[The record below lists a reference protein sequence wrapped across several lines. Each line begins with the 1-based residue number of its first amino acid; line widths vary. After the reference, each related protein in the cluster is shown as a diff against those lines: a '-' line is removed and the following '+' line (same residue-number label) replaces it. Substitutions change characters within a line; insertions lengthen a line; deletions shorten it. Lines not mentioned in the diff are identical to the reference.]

1 MNFKK
6 ITIAGFIVVLGLV
19 AYLIWKNMN
28 KPDTDALV
36 SGNGRIEA
44 TEINVSSKLS
54 GQLEEI
60 LVKEGDFVEP
70 GQILARVKISAL
82 EAQLRELEAQQRQAQ
97 DAIATAEAQ
106 VSMRISEK
114 SAAEAMVQQ
123 RETELMAAKNR
134 LARTEVLAKEGASS
148 KQQLDDERA
157 SAQQVAAVLS
167 AAKAQVQSAQGAIVA
182 SKSQVSAAHSQVDAI
197 KASIERIKFDMDDAQ
212 LRAPLKARVQFRV
225 AQPGELVAAGGRVL
239 NLIDLSD
246 VYMTFFLPDTVAG
259 HIAIGTEV
267 RIVVD
272 APNNVVIPAKVSFVA
287 DTAQFTPKSV
297 ETESERQKLMFRVK
311 AKIDP
316 TLLNNNIEQ
325 VKTGLPGVAYIK
337 IDDQAVWPTFLE
349 KKATLSTKQASLQQS
364 YDAAHANA
372 VKMKQMHDKL
382 VSDIGSLKSSPSTR
396 TV

>member
-1 MNFKK
+1 MNLKK
-6 ITIAGFIVVLGLV
+6 ISIAGVIIVVGLL
-19 AYLIWKNMN
+19 AYLLWKNMS
-28 KPDTDALV
+28 KPDTEALV

-60 LVKEGDFVEP
+60 LVKEGDFVEA
-70 GQILARVKISAL
+70 GQVLARVKISTL

-106 VSMRISEK
+106 VAMRISEK
-114 SAAEAMVQQ
+114 AAAEAMVQQ

-157 SAQQVAAVLS
+157 AAQQAIAVLS

-197 KASIERIKFDMDDAQ
+197 KASVERIKFDMDDAQ

-246 VYMTFFLPDTVAG
+246 VYMTFFLPETVAG
-259 HIAIGTEV
+259 KIAIGTEV
-267 RIVVD
+267 RIVLD
-272 APNNVVIPAKVSFVA
+272 AAKNVVIPATVSFVA

-316 TLLNNNIEQ
+316 TLLNKYIEQ

-337 IDDQAVWPTFLE
+337 IDDQAAWPTFLE
-349 KKATLSTKQASLQQS
+349 NT
-364 YDAAHANA
+364 
-372 VKMKQMHDKL
+372 VK
-382 VSDIGSLKSSPSTR
+382 
-396 TV
+396 

>member
-70 GQILARVKISAL
+70 GQILARVKISTL

-106 VSMRISEK
+106 VAMRISEK
-114 SAAEAMVQQ
+114 AAAEAMVQQ

-157 SAQQVAAVLS
+157 SAQQVAAVL
-167 AAKAQVQSAQGAIVA
+167 
-182 SKSQVSAAHSQVDAI
+182 
-197 KASIERIKFDMDDAQ
+197 AQ
-212 LRAPLKARVQFRV
+212 LKHKCKVRKVRSWPLKVKFQRLILKLMQSKHRLN
-225 AQPGELVAAGGRVL
+225 GL
-239 NLIDLSD
+239 NLIWMMRNYVL
-246 VYMTFFLPDTVAG
+246 
-259 HIAIGTEV
+259 H
-267 RIVVD
+267 
-272 APNNVVIPAKVSFVA
+272 
-287 DTAQFTPKSV
+287 
-297 ETESERQKLMFRVK
+297 
-311 AKIDP
+311 
-316 TLLNNNIEQ
+316 
-325 VKTGLPGVAYIK
+325 
-337 IDDQAVWPTFLE
+337 
-349 KKATLSTKQASLQQS
+349 
-364 YDAAHANA
+364 
-372 VKMKQMHDKL
+372 
-382 VSDIGSLKSSPSTR
+382 
-396 TV
+396 

>member
-1 MNFKK
+1 MNLKK
-6 ITIAGFIVVLGLV
+6 LTIAGAIVVLGLL
-19 AYLIWKNMN
+19 AYLVWKNMN

-70 GQILARVKISAL
+70 GQILARVKISTL

-106 VSMRISEK
+106 VAMRISEK
-114 SAAEAMVQQ
+114 AAAEAMVQQ

-157 SAQQVAAVLS
+157 AAQQAIAVLS

-197 KASIERIKFDMDDAQ
+197 KASVERIKFDMDDAQ

-246 VYMTFFLPDTVAG
+246 VYMTFFLPETVAG
-259 HIAIGTEV
+259 KIAIGTEV
-267 RIVVD
+267 RIVLD
-272 APNNVVIPAKVSFVA
+272 AAKNVVIPATVSFVA

-316 TLLNNNIEQ
+316 TLLNKYIEQ

-337 IDDQAVWPTFLE
+337 IDDQAAWPTFLE
-349 KKATLSTKQASLQQS
+349 NT
-364 YDAAHANA
+364 
-372 VKMKQMHDKL
+372 VK
-382 VSDIGSLKSSPSTR
+382 
-396 TV
+396 

>member
-6 ITIAGFIVVLGLV
+6 RTIAWFIFVLGLV

-70 GQILARVKISAL
+70 GQILARVKISTL

-106 VSMRISEK
+106 VAMRISEK
-114 SAAEAMVQQ
+114 AAAEAMVQQ

-157 SAQQVAAVLS
+157 AAQQAIAVLS

-182 SKSQVSAAHSQVDAI
+182 SKSQVSVAHSQVDAI
-197 KASIERIKFDMDDAQ
+197 KASVERIKFDMDDAQ

-246 VYMTFFLPDTVAG
+246 VYMTFFLPETVAG
-259 HIAIGTEV
+259 KIAIGTEV
-267 RIVVD
+267 RIVLD
-272 APNNVVIPAKVSFVA
+272 AAKNVVIPATVSFVA

-316 TLLNNNIEQ
+316 TLLNKYIEQ

-337 IDDQAVWPTFLE
+337 IDDQAAWPTFLE
-349 KKATLSTKQASLQQS
+349 NT
-364 YDAAHANA
+364 
-372 VKMKQMHDKL
+372 VK
-382 VSDIGSLKSSPSTR
+382 
-396 TV
+396 

>member
-70 GQILARVKISAL
+70 GQILARVKISTL

-106 VSMRISEK
+106 VAMRISEK
-114 SAAEAMVQQ
+114 AAAEAMVQQ

-157 SAQQVAAVLS
+157 AAQQAIAVLS

-197 KASIERIKFDMDDAQ
+197 KASVERIKFDMDDAQ

-246 VYMTFFLPDTVAG
+246 VYMTFFLPETVAG
-259 HIAIGTEV
+259 KIAIGKEV
-267 RIVVD
+267 RIVLD
-272 APNNVVIPAKVSFVA
+272 AAKNVVIPATVSFVA

-316 TLLNNNIEQ
+316 TLLNKYIEQ

-349 KKATLSTKQASLQQS
+349 KKAK
-364 YDAAHANA
+364 
-372 VKMKQMHDKL
+372 
-382 VSDIGSLKSSPSTR
+382 
-396 TV
+396 

>member
-70 GQILARVKISAL
+70 GQILARVKISTL

-106 VSMRISEK
+106 VAMRISEK
-114 SAAEAMVQQ
+114 AAAEAMVQQ

-157 SAQQVAAVLS
+157 AAQQAIAVLS

-197 KASIERIKFDMDDAQ
+197 KASVERIKFDMDDAQ

-246 VYMTFFLPDTVAG
+246 VYMTFFLPETVAG
-259 HIAIGTEV
+259 KIAIGTEV
-267 RIVVD
+267 RIVLD
-272 APNNVVIPAKVSFVA
+272 AAKNVVIPATVSFVA

-316 TLLNNNIEQ
+316 TLLNKYIEQ

-337 IDDQAVWPTFLE
+337 IDDQAAWPTFLE
-349 KKATLSTKQASLQQS
+349 KKLNDDTT
-364 YDAAHANA
+364 
-372 VKMKQMHDKL
+372 
-382 VSDIGSLKSSPSTR
+382 I
-396 TV
+396 

>member
-70 GQILARVKISAL
+70 GQILARVKISTL

-106 VSMRISEK
+106 VAMRISEK
-114 SAAEAMVQQ
+114 AAAEAMVQQ

-157 SAQQVAAVLS
+157 AAQQAVAVLS

-197 KASIERIKFDMDDAQ
+197 KASVERIKFDMDDAQ

-246 VYMTFFLPDTVAG
+246 VYMTFFLPETVAG
-259 HIAIGTEV
+259 KIAIGTEV
-267 RIVVD
+267 RIVLD
-272 APNNVVIPAKVSFVA
+272 AAKNVVIPATVSFVA

-316 TLLNNNIEQ
+316 TLLNKYIEQ

-337 IDDQAVWPTFLE
+337 IDDQAAWPTFLE
-349 KKATLSTKQASLQQS
+349 NT
-364 YDAAHANA
+364 
-372 VKMKQMHDKL
+372 VK
-382 VSDIGSLKSSPSTR
+382 
-396 TV
+396 